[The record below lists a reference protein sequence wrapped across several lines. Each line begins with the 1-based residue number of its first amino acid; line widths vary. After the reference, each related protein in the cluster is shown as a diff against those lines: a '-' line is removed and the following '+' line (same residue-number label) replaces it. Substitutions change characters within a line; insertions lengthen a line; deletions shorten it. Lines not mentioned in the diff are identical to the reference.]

1 VEIFQYFVAT
11 GRIYRGQKALHL
23 QYRLSLFLLDFH
35 VWVIDPKCMGRAFVV
50 CLYGYGVGLCLIFFA
65 CAALCLFAL
74 GLWPFFDLFACAALS
89 ICAFMA
95 VPFLELLVVY

>member
-65 CAALCLFAL
+65 CAAL
-74 GLWPFFDLFACAALS
+74 S

-95 VPFLELLVVY
+95 VPFLELLLVY

>member
-1 VEIFQYFVAT
+1 
-11 GRIYRGQKALHL
+11 
-23 QYRLSLFLLDFH
+23 
-35 VWVIDPKCMGRAFVV
+35 MVV
-50 CLYGYGVGLCLIFFA
+50 GARWWPLAGFGCLWLVFFA